1 MNCDDG
7 EAGGPTEFL
16 LSGSREDCPAREHLC
31 IEITLVTRHIP
42 VGKRCICQLSVA
54 RQVVRRVPL

>member
-16 LSGSREDCPAREHLC
+16 LSGSGEDCPAREHLC
-31 IEITLVTRHIP
+31 IEITLATRHIP
-42 VGKRCICQLSVA
+42 LGEAVYMSSI
-54 RQVVRRVPL
+54 RR

>member
-16 LSGSREDCPAREHLC
+16 LSGSGDCPAREHLC
-31 IEITLVTRHIP
+31 IEITLFTRHIP
-42 VGKRCICQLSVA
+42 LGEAVYMSSI
-54 RQVVRRVPL
+54 RR